1 MREIESDPPV
11 FFRHVDIPGF
21 DNLRVPALARRR
33 INPLLY
39 QIDFQFL
46 SALLVFRGQIR
57 LQQRFDLKG
66 LVGICLAA
74 HGDIHHRQV
83 TRGRRI
89 ANPNGVD
96 RDLQFPGPPRELRP
110 MFTTEVL
117 PRLATRFPLSE
128 PFACRTLKTTGLGE
142 SYMEERLEGP
152 LRDLVAG
159 GMDLG
164 FCARVGEV
172 DVRFVAR
179 GPNAAAVVAE
189 AEHRTRKAAGEY
201 IFGSEDDTLEKALVD
216 ACKKAGLRLALAESC
231 TGGHMANRVTNVP
244 GASAVFM
251 AGWVTYSNEAKE
263 RDLGVPKDLLREHG
277 AVSEPVARA
286 MAEGARSKAG
296 ADIAIAITGIAGP
309 SGAVDGKPV
318 GTVFV
323 AVAHAGGTVVSRQ
336 LNAFDRE
343 TFKYVTC
350 QQAMA
355 MALRVALG
363 EGPSD
368 AGNRS

>member
-1 MREIESDPPV
+1 ML
-11 FFRHVDIPGF
+11 FR
-21 DNLRVPALARRR
+21 
-33 INPLLY
+33 
-39 QIDFQFL
+39 
-46 SALLVFRGQIR
+46 S
-57 LQQRFDLKG
+57 
-66 LVGICLAA
+66 
-74 HGDIHHRQV
+74 
-83 TRGRRI
+83 
-89 ANPNGVD
+89 
-96 RDLQFPGPPRELRP
+96 
-110 MFTTEVL
+110 
-117 PRLATRFPLSE
+117 
-128 PFACRTLKTTGLGE
+128 
-142 SYMEERLEGP
+142 
-152 LRDLVAG
+152 
-159 GMDLG
+159 
-164 FCARVGEV
+164 
-172 DVRFVAR
+172 
-179 GPNAAAVVAE
+179 VAE

-286 MAEGARSKAG
+286 MAEGARRKSG